1 MFGFAKISEK
11 NALGRILL
19 ISKAAYGAICEGKI
33 TVDEIALL
41 DGLSAILSHYNDE
54 KEPISSLL
62 NSLKREI
69 KAKNKAF
76 YPKVREYFKRGCF
89 VPEFDYDY
97 ALINIPAIIFGNDK
111 ICAKIVNNEPDKA
124 KSMCDAM
131 KSYPG
136 YLFDEFGAL
145 TAGQFYD
152 LVFGFYPKLYDEE
165 FMEQMKYLFK

>member
-1 MFGFAKISEK
+1 MFGFAEISEK

-19 ISKAAYGAICEGKI
+19 ISKEVYAGICGGKTEINIPAA
-33 TVDEIALL
+33 L
-41 DGLSAILSHYNDE
+41 DALSACLSHCNNE
-54 KEPISSLL
+54 KEPASKLL
-62 NSLKREI
+62 NPLKREL
-69 KAKNKAF
+69 KTKNKAF

-97 ALINIPAIIFGNDK
+97 ALVNIPAIIFGNDK
-111 ICAKIVNNEPDKA
+111 ICAKIVSGEIDKA

-136 YLFDEFGAL
+136 YLFDEFGGL
-145 TAGQFYD
+145 TADQFYD

-165 FMEQMKYLFK
+165 FMEPMKHLFM

>member
-33 TVDEIALL
+33 KVDEIALL
-41 DGLSAILSHYNDE
+41 DGLSAVLSHCDNE
-54 KEPISSLL
+54 KEPVSTLL
-62 NSLKREI
+62 KPLKNDL

-76 YPKVREYFKRGCF
+76 YPKVRSYFKRVCF
-89 VPEFDYDY
+89 IPEFDY
-97 ALINIPAIIFGNDK
+97 AKAVRNIPALIFGNDK
-111 ICAKIVNNEPDKA
+111 ICAKFAGGETDRA

-136 YLFDEFGAL
+136 YIFGEFDAL
-145 TAGQFYD
+145 SPPQFYD
-152 LVFGFYPKLYDEE
+152 LVFGYYPKLYDEE